1 MRRNDPVLRAA
12 ADTLRARPLL
22 SGGLICAIAGAV
34 VLGLLPPLVLEGLVN
49 DLAAGSPAGR
59 GRVALYVAL
68 LVLAG
73 ACEAAKES
81 LIIAF
86 GQQVTHRL
94 RSAMCAKLS
103 RLEASYFDRN
113 EPGFLTAR
121 LVGDVD
127 TVEVLFTGGVV
138 GLIADACS
146 LVGILAVVF
155 TCSVGLGVLLV
166 VCAPL
171 LFALTRRVQRRT
183 LQAQLRHRQAVA
195 RANQHIPDTLQ
206 NIRTIRAL
214 GKETYMENRY
224 GVFLEES
231 CRAVEETNFCDAV
244 YSPIVVTVSTWLVA
258 VMMVLS
264 AWGGAFQSLFGM
276 SVGTAVAVIAYVG
289 KVFEPLESIG
299 MEIQNI
305 QAAAAGIRRIRDFL
319 GEGER
324 TELPAVQ
331 EVPGAPAAELRGVDF
346 GYEPDRPVLK
356 GASLAVQTG
365 ETVTLAGR
373 TGAGKSTVMK
383 LLLGLY
389 APRRGRALLN
399 GRDARAV
406 PEGEKRAL
414 WGYVEQSF
422 RPVPGTVLD
431 QVTLGDERISP
442 QAARQALELVG
453 LRDTVDA
460 LEQGADTPF
469 RPGLFSQGQLQL
481 LSIARAVAAQPR
493 LLLLDEITA
502 HLDAATEETVLHALR
517 CAGKGRTVLSISHR
531 LYRPGEGRLVQL
543 DHGCP
548 ET

>member
-1 MRRNDPVLRAA
+1 MKRNDPVLRAA

-22 SGGLICAIAGAV
+22 SGGLLCAIVGAV
-34 VLGLLPPLVLEGLVN
+34 GLGLLPPLVLEGLVN

-59 GRVALYVAL
+59 GQVALYVAL

-81 LIIAF
+81 LIIVF

-113 EPGFLTAR
+113 EPGVLTAR

-127 TVEVLFTGGVV
+127 TVEGLFTEGVV
-138 GLIADACS
+138 GLIADGCS

-155 TCSVGLGVLLV
+155 TRSVGLGALLL

-171 LFALTRRVQRRT
+171 LFALTRQVQRRT
-183 LQAQLRHRQAVA
+183 LAAQLRHRQAVA

-244 YSPIVVTVSTWLVA
+244 YSPIVVTVSTWLIA

-264 AWGGAFQSLFGM
+264 ARGGALQSLFGM

-324 TELPAVQ
+324 TEPPTAQ

-346 GYEPDRPVLK
+346 GYEPERPVLK
-356 GASLAVQTG
+356 GASLTVEEG

-373 TGAGKSTVMK
+373 TGAGKSTVFK

-389 APRRGRALLN
+389 APQRGRVSLF

-431 QVTLGDERISP
+431 QVTLGDKRISP
-442 QAARQALELVG
+442 RAARQALELVG

-460 LEQGADTPF
+460 LERGADTPF

-481 LSIARAVAAQPR
+481 LSIARAAAARPR

-502 HLDAATEETVLHALR
+502 HLDAATEELVLEALR
-517 CAGKGRTVLSISHR
+517 AAGKGRTVLSISHR
-531 LYRPGEGRLVQL
+531 LYRPEEGRLVHL
-543 DHGCP
+543 DDGRP
-548 ET
+548 EA